1 MSLVYG
7 LQDKLTRFF
16 KGNART
22 FKYIG
27 IIGIMIAIIITFK
40 VILLQLLGLLVMG
53 VVIAVGIYYLF
64 RIAFGL
70 ISLVLVIAGIFMAGG
85 LIYGIVGWFGGIF

>member
-7 LQDKLTRFF
+7 LQDKLTGFF
-16 KGNART
+16 KANART

-27 IIGIMIAIIITFK
+27 IIIATLVIFK
-40 VILLQLLGLLVMG
+40 SILLQLLGLLALG
-53 VVIAVGIYYLF
+53 SIIVIGFYYLF

-70 ISLVLVIAGIFMAGG
+70 IALAIVIAGIFMAGG
-85 LIYGIVGWFGGIF
+85 LIYGLFTMF

>member
-7 LQDKLTRFF
+7 LQDKLTSFF
-16 KGNART
+16 KANART

-27 IIGIMIAIIITFK
+27 ITGIIIATLIIFK
-40 VILLQLLGLLVMG
+40 SILLQLLGLLALG
-53 VVIAVGIYYLF
+53 SIIVIGFYYLF

-70 ISLVLVIAGIFMAGG
+70 IALAIVIAGIFMAGG
-85 LIYGIVGWFGGIF
+85 LIYGLFTMF